1 MTTELVFHFFK
12 TESTIVEF
20 MADLAVT
27 SSRYCVRLRI
37 RRMPK
42 DKELQFLIQI
52 CELSLWLHLRCRL
65 CLLFLGDE
73 LAQVVGC
80 PWIMRDSGGSLAQ
93 NRWQGDLGLTAV
105 GQDDTG
111 GGRHSTSGQ

>member
-1 MTTELVFHFFK
+1 M
-12 TESTIVEF
+12 
-20 MADLAVT
+20 
-27 SSRYCVRLRI
+27 CV
-37 RRMPK
+37 
-42 DKELQFLIQI
+42 
-52 CELSLWLHLRCRL
+52 CV
-65 CLLFLGDE
+65 LFVGDE

-111 GGRHSTSGQ
+111 GGRHFTSAGWSLIIKSESSIDLV